1 MSRAAAAADVFHAIA
16 DPTRR
21 GLLDGLV
28 AGEAAV
34 GQLAA
39 SFDMSLPAISQHL
52 RVLREAGLVTERRVG
67 RERRYRV
74 QPEPLRE
81 VVDWVQHFERF
92 WNEKLDALGRH
103 LEENP

>member
-21 GLLDGLV
+21 GLLDGLL
-28 AGEAAV
+28 AGEASV

-39 SFDMSLPAISQHL
+39 AFDVSLPAISQHL
-52 RVLREAGLVTERRVG
+52 RVLREVGLVAERRVG

-74 QPEPLRE
+74 QPEPLRA